1 MPATHEEYLTLVEE
15 ITEHDRRYYID
26 ASPTISDVEYDKLYA
41 ELAAAEQAHPE
52 WRVAWS
58 PSQRAGITPVSSF
71 PKVTRTQAMLSLDNS
86 YDEADLRAWFDRCVK
101 GLDGEV
107 PTFSI
112 EPKIDGISIELTYE
126 KGLFVLGAT
135 RGDGLVG
142 EDVTQNAKM
151 VRGVQL
157 RLREPV
163 DIVVR
168 GEVYIS
174 KADFARINTE
184 REERGLDLF
193 KNPRN
198 TVAGAIK
205 LQDPRE
211 VAQRPMGAIL
221 YEVVDG
227 ERYASGHLAS
237 LEVMRRIGLPVSTH
251 NTSASS
257 WEELHEKLYAWQDR
271 RDALPYELDGIVL
284 KINDFAQRGALG
296 VTAKAPRW
304 AVAYK
309 FPARE
314 VTTTLREMEL
324 NVGRTG
330 QVTPVALLEPVEIS
344 GTTVSRVSVHNWDQ
358 VARLGLSIGDR
369 VLVRKAGEIIPEIL
383 QVTEKGAGPVVEAPA
398 TCPSCGSTL
407 EREPGKV
414 ALLCVNR
421 VSCPAQLLAAVE
433 FFAKALGV
441 DGLGDKMVVQLVEA
455 GLVKDVADL
464 FTLTPPQIEK
474 LERQGKTSA
483 KKLVDAI
490 AKGRAS
496 ADFSR
501 LLTALGIT
509 MVGPVMATKI
519 AEKYGKLSAL
529 RAAVAATDTAGFVAE
544 LSSMDGLGVVLAEH
558 VDRFMRD
565 PQAAALMDKI
575 AGLGFDPEQLV
586 SARAEGPLSGKTL
599 VVTGTLSRQRAEV
612 QKMIESA
619 GGKIGG
625 SVSKKTTYLVAGE
638 DTGATKIEA
647 AKKNNVRVISEAELM
662 DLLAGKDLP

>member
-1 MPATHEEYLTLVEE
+1 MVATREEYLRLVDD

-41 ELAAAEQAHPE
+41 DLTATEKAHPD
-52 WRVAWS
+52 WRVTWS

-101 GLDGEV
+101 GLDGDV

-126 KGLFVLGAT
+126 KGLLVLGAT

-168 GEVYIS
+168 GEVYITRD
-174 KADFARINTE
+174 DFARINAE
-184 REERGLDLF
+184 RAERGLDLF

-211 VAQRPMGAIL
+211 AAQRPMGAIL

-227 ERYASGHLAS
+227 ERYANGHLAS
-237 LEVMRRIGLPVSTH
+237 LEVMRRLGLPVSTH

-257 WEELHEKLYAWQDR
+257 WEELHEKLYSWQDR
-271 RDALPYELDGIVL
+271 RDSLPYELDGIVL
-284 KINDFAQRGALG
+284 KVNDFAQRGALG
-296 VTAKAPRW
+296 FTAKAPRW

-314 VTTTLREMEL
+314 VTTLVRDMEL

-330 QVTPVALLEPVEIS
+330 QVTPVALLEPAEIS

-358 VARLGLSIGDR
+358 VARLGLGRGDR

-383 QVTEKGAGPVVEAPA
+383 SVTEKGEGPAYAPPT

-433 FFAKALGV
+433 FFAKALGI
-441 DGLGDKMVVQLVEA
+441 DGLGPSTVVQFVERK
-455 GLVKDVADL
+455 LVKDVADL
-464 FTLTPPQIEK
+464 FTVTAAQIEK
-474 LERQGKTSA
+474 LEGLGKTSA
-483 KKLVDAI
+483 KKLVDNI

-496 ADFSR
+496 ADFAK

-509 MVGPVMATKI
+509 MVGPTTATKI

-529 RAAVAATDTAGFVAE
+529 RAAVAATDTAGFVAD
-544 LSSMDGLGVVLAEH
+544 LSSVEGLGEVMAEH

-565 PQAAALMDKI
+565 PQAAGLMDKI
-575 AGLGFDPEQLV
+575 AGLGFDPEQV
-586 SARAEGPLSGKTL
+586 ASAKADGPLNGKTL
-599 VVTGTLSRQRAEV
+599 VVTGTLTRQRAEV
-612 QKMIESA
+612 QKMIEAA
-619 GGKIGG
+619 GGKVGG
-625 SVSKKTTYLVAGE
+625 SVSKKTHYLVAGE
-638 DTGATKIEA
+638 ETGATKIEA
-647 AKKNNVRVISEAELM
+647 AKKNNVRVITEAELM
-662 DLLAGKDLP
+662 DLLAGKELT